1 MHIRGIHVV
10 FFIPGSGRQHDIG
23 IQTGTRQAEVQR
35 NDQIQ
40 FAVQSVILPF
50 HFFWL
55 HAALLAEIFALNTMF
70 STQQILEHV
79 LVAFTG
85 RTEQV

>member
-1 MHIRGIHVV
+1 MSSFSYR
-10 FFIPGSGRQHDIG
+10 SGRQHDIG